1 MYVDFASFKIPVPN
15 LINRASDKE
24 RKRVGNKKQIIENLI
39 S

>member
-24 RKRVGNKKQIIENLI
+24 RKKVGNKKQII
-39 S
+39 